1 VGWVETLFGAKGDV
15 TALQECA
22 RAALIFA
29 YGLLLVRVAG
39 RRVFGKWGALD
50 IIVSIMVGSNLS
62 RALTGSAPLL
72 GTMAA
77 TAVLMAL
84 HWVLAM
90 AAARSTW
97 LSHALEGRAVV
108 LAISGA
114 TVPGKLARH
123 SVTEADLNEAIRQSG
138 AARLEETQRITL
150 EPSGKI
156 TVLKGG

>member
-1 VGWVETLFGAKGDV
+1 
-15 TALQECA
+15 
-22 RAALIFA
+22 
-29 YGLLLVRVAG
+29 
-39 RRVFGKWGALD
+39 
-50 IIVSIMVGSNLS
+50 
-62 RALTGSAPLL
+62 
-72 GTMAA
+72 MAA